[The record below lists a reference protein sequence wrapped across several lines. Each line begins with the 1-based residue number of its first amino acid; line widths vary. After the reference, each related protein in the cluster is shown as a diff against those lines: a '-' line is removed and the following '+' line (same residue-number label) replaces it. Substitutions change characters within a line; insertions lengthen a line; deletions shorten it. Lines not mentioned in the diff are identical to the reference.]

1 MTGPGHVLAGRYRI
15 VSPLPPIGGV
25 PRDLAVDVVAGGQV
39 EVARFARRG
48 AVPTGFSERA
58 GRYQAVRHPCLA
70 PIVAWTE
77 PGDDAAVDPIVVEQ
91 HIDGAR
97 LAPGIALPRRSSLL
111 VVADAA
117 DAVGALHA
125 ADLVHGALAP
135 DAIVLDRS
143 GRAIV
148 LGAGTNRLQAEAL
161 GSELPAEDPAGDMQ
175 ALGALLYTLV
185 CGRPP
190 AQPPVAPAEVVPD
203 VEPSLNG
210 LILSLLS
217 DDPLRPPPP
226 AAAVSLR
233 LREMAGEPPVDL
245 VGAVPVV
252 VRSAR
257 RGPLP
262 AAGFALLAAAA
273 AIAILGVVAAFA
285 VTRGK
290 DEEASVQT
298 VTTVSTTVITR
309 AGGPP
314 IISAVP
320 ASTVTIT
327 AGGGG
332 GGPTTLTGYVTATA
346 VLPQSVFTTNLLL
359 TTTITH
365 TGATT
370 ITRAVTETIPGATTT
385 VTSPVTLFGF

>member
-1 MTGPGHVLAGRYRI
+1 
-15 VSPLPPIGGV
+15 
-25 PRDLAVDVVAGGQV
+25 
-39 EVARFARRG
+39 
-48 AVPTGFSERA
+48 
-58 GRYQAVRHPCLA
+58 
-70 PIVAWTE
+70 
-77 PGDDAAVDPIVVEQ
+77 
-91 HIDGAR
+91 
-97 LAPGIALPRRSSLL
+97 
-111 VVADAA
+111 
-117 DAVGALHA
+117 
-125 ADLVHGALAP
+125 
-135 DAIVLDRS
+135 VLDRS

-148 LGAGTNRLQAEAL
+148 VGAGTNQLQAEAL
-161 GSELPAEDPAGDMQ
+161 GSELPADEPAGDMQ

-190 AQPPVAPAEVVPD
+190 AQPPVPPAEVVPD
-203 VEPSLNG
+203 VEPALNG

-226 AAAVSLR
+226 ATAVGLR
-233 LREMAGEPPVDL
+233 LREMAGEPVVDL
-245 VGAVPVV
+245 GGAVPVV
-252 VRSAR
+252 PRPAR
-257 RGPLP
+257 HGPLP

-273 AIAILGVVAAFA
+273 TIAILGVVAAFA

-290 DEEASVQT
+290 EESASVET

-332 GGPTTLTGYVTATA
+332 GGPTTLTGTVIATA
-346 VLPQSVFTTNLLL
+346 VLPQSVFTTNVLL

-365 TGATT
+365 TGPTT
-370 ITRAVTETIPGATTT
+370 ITRAVTQTIPGATTT